1 MTADAAPFTE
11 ITGLNDP
18 EQSPADSA
26 RPNISVRYRGD
37 DVVVIRLVFR
47 AGQKMPDHRAGKPIL
62 VLGQSGRIDFTIGDR
77 HIDLEPG
84 SAVHVEAKVTHSL
97 HATTDAVATLM
108 VLESSGS

>member
-1 MTADAAPFTE
+1 MTSSSSGSFSVPDEDAR
-11 ITGLNDP
+11 
-18 EQSPADSA
+18 SSC
-26 RPNISVRYRGD
+26 
-37 DVVVIRLVFR
+37 
-47 AGQKMPDHRAGKPIL
+47 GQPIL

-84 SAVHVEAKVTHSL
+84 PPYVEAKVTHSL